1 MLLFQK
7 QALKETQRTSEE
19 LSGPENVVN
28 NVISVA
34 IGLITP
40 NPAQPRTY
48 FDDYALTQLAV
59 SIQQN
64 GIMQP
69 LIVRR
74 MDNGTYQLIAGERR
88 LRAARLVNLDYVPCI
103 VLERED
109 KESAVLAILENIQR
123 ADLNYL
129 EEAMAIKRL
138 IDHYELTQEE
148 AAQKLGIAQST
159 VANKLRLLKLS
170 DKDKELVLRYGLTER
185 QARAVLR
192 LPEVKREGA
201 VKEIYS
207 RQLNSAQTDNYV
219 EGLLVQLEQELMP
232 KPRIIN
238 RTNPMNTIGLYLNSF
253 NKTVEEMKSAGIH
266 CDMTKKKTEESIEYT
281 LTIPLKQRL

>member
-7 QALKETQRTSEE
+7 QALKEAQRTSEE

-159 VANKLRLLKLS
+159 VANKLRLLRLS

-192 LPEVKREGA
+192 LPEVKREAA

-266 CDMTKKKTEESIEYT
+266 CDMTKKKTEECIEYT